1 MVVGR
6 GVVQV
11 LKALSEIVAGTSHS
25 SPPAMP
31 SFTWSMTAPTVM
43 IVVVNFLLMRVMMIV
58 VTEKR
63 VELSS
68 VLQLTLFLS
77 TYLATIGV
85 SSITRLVTYAFHNI
99 RVTATLCQPG
109 NLENV

>member
-11 LKALSEIVAGTSHS
+11 LKALSEIVAGP

-58 VTEKR
+58 MTEKR

-68 VLQLTLFLS
+68 VLQFTLFLS
-77 TYLATIGV
+77 TY
-85 SSITRLVTYAFHNI
+85 
-99 RVTATLCQPG
+99 
-109 NLENV
+109 

>member
-11 LKALSEIVAGTSHS
+11 LKALSEIVAGPSHS

-68 VLQLTLFLS
+68 VLQFTLFLS
-77 TYLATIGV
+77 TYLAMKGDSSFNYKTSYLV
-85 SSITRLVTYAFHNI
+85 SIPQY
-99 RVTATLCQPG
+99 
-109 NLENV
+109 